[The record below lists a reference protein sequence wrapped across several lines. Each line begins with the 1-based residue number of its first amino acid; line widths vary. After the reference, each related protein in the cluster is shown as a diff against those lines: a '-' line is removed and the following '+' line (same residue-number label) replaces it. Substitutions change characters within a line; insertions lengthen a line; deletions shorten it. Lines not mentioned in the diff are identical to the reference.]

1 LGALTFNSAFA
12 VYNSWGD
19 AGSVAFVLFAD
30 AALLLLFL
38 CLREFERAGRVR
50 HRIIKAAAWVLTTLL
65 TVMFASR
72 VAPLMPPVVA
82 ALVWVMSAATAAG
95 GLALN
100 SMLDVYNSWGD
111 AGSVVFV
118 LIADAALLLLF
129 LCIHEFEAMK
139 NIKAAAVWALQ
150 TLLPSPRAGR
160 VNRQLALTMA
170 VFGVLTCNWTLA
182 DAGSAAI
189 VFVAY
194 VGLLTTII
202 LFLGELNDRAHS
214 VEHGQH
220 EVEDPSAAHGDVR
233 VEVASTDLLMALFMT
248 AFSVLTCDWAL
259 VIHKTCSDMA
269 SKVFV
274 FAAYDILL
282 TTVSL
287 FLSKLARI
295 VPALPGA
302 GVVDAAHGDVCVEDG
317 ASSPIHGGIE

>member
-1 LGALTFNSAFA
+1 VHAAVFIPWLAYKNLGTTKVETLRPFFAVALVYIFHPRSEAKPRRLSIFMDGQYSELTKLGLGALTFNSALA
-12 VYNSWGD
+12 VYNSGGD
-19 AGSVAFVLFAD
+19 AGSVAFVLAAD

-65 TVMFASR
+65 TVM
-72 VAPLMPPVVA
+72 
-82 ALVWVMSAATAAG
+82 
-95 GLALN
+95 
-100 SMLDVYNSWGD
+100 
-111 AGSVVFV
+111 
-118 LIADAALLLLF
+118 
-129 LCIHEFEAMK
+129 
-139 NIKAAAVWALQ
+139 
-150 TLLPSPRAGR
+150 
-160 VNRQLALTMA
+160 
-170 VFGVLTCNWTLA
+170 TCNWTLA

-202 LFLGELNDRAHS
+202 LFLGELNHRAHS

-274 FAAYDILL
+274 FAAYAILL

-317 ASSPIHGGIE
+317 AAGPIHGGIE